1 MALSS
6 SGLGSGMDIDSLV
19 SKLMNIET
27 RPLLKLQQKQ
37 QLFESKISA
46 VGQVKSG
53 LASFQA
59 ALKALQDP
67 AKYQALSSSS
77 SDKDVAEI
85 SAGAKAPVG
94 GFNLKV
100 ETLAAAQKLSSSLFT
115 NSKSAINGA
124 TEETL
129 SFSFGT
135 TSGATFTQLS
145 GSTQK
150 DVKIPANATLEQV
163 RDAVNKAN
171 IGVSASI
178 VNDGSGYRLIYSSG
192 KTGTESTLKVTAAGG
207 VSSPLASLTHD
218 PAVVGGT
225 MTERQQAKDAVFYV
239 DGLKITKQSNTV
251 TDAIDGVT
259 LTLKKEQEAGD
270 AALKMNVSRDTA
282 GIKKTMEDFVRSYNE
297 FTKLLKQMTA
307 ATPGTAPGEAGSAS
321 PLNGVSTIRGIETQ
335 IRAAF
340 SGQSNNGGTFQVAS
354 QLGISFS
361 KDGTLSLDSSKLS
374 KAIEASPD
382 DVAKFF
388 ATGAQVDGKGISYV
402 SSSAKTVAGSYDVSV
417 DGLANGYNL
426 ADNTP
431 TLLAVT
437 GVPFE
442 IKIDGMLVS
451 TSIAADSYSASEMAK
466 AIETAI
472 NSEPELTAVK
482 GKVSVS
488 VDEDSGKLLITSLK
502 SGIDS
507 KVEVVGGLEFAG
519 FAASTGVAG
528 SASVSGTIGGYAA
541 RGDGSKLIGAVGTP
555 VEGLTIELSG
565 GTIGDRGS
573 LTYTQGFSF
582 NLDKKLEGM
591 LSTNGTLDSFNKGLN
606 ASLKDL
612 QKQQD
617 AMAKRLEATEA
628 RYKAQFNAMDRLL
641 AQLNASSS
649 FLSQQIS
656 SMQKSS

>member
-6 SGLGSGMDIDSLV
+6 SGLGSGMDIDGLV

-27 RPLLKLQQKQ
+27 RPLLQLQQKQ
-37 QLFESKISA
+37 QVFESKISA

-53 LASFQA
+53 LASFQS

-67 AKYQALSSSS
+67 AKYQTLSSTS

-94 GFNLKV
+94 GFSLKV
-100 ETLAAAQKLSSSLFT
+100 ETLAAAQKLSSSIFAS
-115 NSKSAINGA
+115 SKTAINGA

-135 TSGATFTQLS
+135 TSGATFTPLS

-178 VNDGSGYRLIYSSG
+178 VNDGTGYRLIYSSG
-192 KTGTESTLKVTAAGG
+192 KTGTENTLKVTAAGG
-207 VSSPLASLTHD
+207 ATSPLASLTHD
-218 PAVVGGT
+218 PAAT
-225 MTERQQAKDAVFYV
+225 PMTVLQPAKDAVFYV

-251 TDAIDGVT
+251 SDAIDGVT

-270 AALKMNVSRDTA
+270 AALKMSVSRDTS
-282 GIKKTMEDFVRSYNE
+282 GIKKTLEDFVKSYND
-297 FTKLLKQMTA
+297 FVKVLKETTA
-307 ATPGTAPGEAGSAS
+307 STPGKAPGDAGSSS
-321 PLNGVSTIRGIETQ
+321 PLSGATAIRGIETQ
-335 IRAAF
+335 LRTAFGAATNN
-340 SGQSNNGGTFQVAS
+340 SGSYKVAS
-354 QLGISFS
+354 QLGIGFS

-374 KAIEASPD
+374 AAIEASPD

-388 ATGAQVDGKGISYV
+388 ATGAQIDGKGMSYV
-402 SSSAKTVAGSYDVSV
+402 SSAAKTVAGSYEVSV
-417 DGLANGYNL
+417 SALTNGYNQ
-426 ADNTP
+426 AGSVP
-431 TLLAVT
+431 TLPVSGTNPFSVKIDSTTINAQVT
-437 GVPFE
+437 G
-442 IKIDGMLVS
+442 
-451 TSIAADSYSASEMAK
+451 TYNSATELAK
-466 AIETAI
+466 ALETAI
-472 NSEPELTAVK
+472 NGDAGLVTAK

-488 VDEDSGKLLITSLK
+488 VDEESGKLLISSLK
-502 SGIDS
+502 TGTDS
-507 KVEVVGGLEFAG
+507 KVDVLSGLGFAG
-519 FAASTGVAG
+519 FAVASGVAG
-528 SASVSGTIGGYAA
+528 SASVAGTIGGYAA

-555 VEGLTIELSG
+555 VEGLTIDISG

-582 NLDKKLEGM
+582 GLDKKLEGM
-591 LSTNGTLDSFNKGLN
+591 LGNNGTLDSFNKGLN

-617 AMAKRLEATEA
+617 TMAKRLQATET

-641 AQLNASSS
+641 SQLNASSS

>member
-27 RPLLKLQQKQ
+27 RPLLQLQQKQ
-37 QLFESKISA
+37 QVFESKISA
-46 VGQVKSG
+46 VGQVKSS

-67 AKYQALSSSS
+67 AKYQTLSSTS

-94 GFNLKV
+94 GFSLKV
-100 ETLAAAQKLSSSLFT
+100 ETLAAAQKLSSGIFAS
-115 NSKSAINGA
+115 SKTAINGA

-135 TSGATFTQLS
+135 TSGATFTPLS

-192 KTGTESTLKVTAAGG
+192 KTGTENTLKVTAAGG
-207 VSSPLASLTHD
+207 GTSSLASLTHD
-218 PAVVGGT
+218 PAGTT
-225 MTERQQAKDAVFYV
+225 MTVLQPAKDAVFYV

-282 GIKKTMEDFVRSYNE
+282 GIKKTLEDFVKSYNE
-297 FTKLLKQMTA
+297 FTKVLKETTA
-307 ATPGTAPGEAGSAS
+307 TTPGKAPGEAGSSS
-321 PLNGVSTIRGIETQ
+321 PLSGVTAIRGIETQ
-335 IRAAF
+335 LRAAF
-340 SGQSNNGGTFQVAS
+340 GAATNNSGSYQVAS
-354 QLGISFS
+354 QLGLAFS
-361 KDGTLSLDSSKLS
+361 KDGSLSLDSSKLS

-388 ATGAQVDGKGISYV
+388 ATGAQIDGKGMSYV
-402 SSSAKTVAGSYDVSV
+402 SSTDKTVAGSYEVSV
-417 DGLANGYNL
+417 SALTNGYNQAGSVPTL
-426 ADNTP
+426 PVSGTNAFSVMIDNT
-431 TLLAVT
+431 TVNAQVT
-437 GVPFE
+437 G
-442 IKIDGMLVS
+442 
-451 TSIAADSYSASEMAK
+451 TYNSATELAK
-466 AIETAI
+466 ALETAI
-472 NSEPELTAVK
+472 NGDAGLVAAK
-482 GKVSVS
+482 GKVTVT
-488 VDEDSGKLLITSLK
+488 VDEDSGKLLISSLK
-502 SGIDS
+502 SGTDS
-507 KVEVVGGLEFAG
+507 KVDVLSGLGFAG
-519 FAASTGVAG
+519 FAAASGVAG
-528 SASVSGTIGGYAA
+528 STSVAGTIGGYAA
-541 RGDGSKLIGAVGTP
+541 RGDGNKLIGAVGTP
-555 VEGLTIELSG
+555 VEGLTIDISG

-582 NLDKKLEGM
+582 GLDKKLEGM
-591 LSTNGTLDSFNKGLN
+591 LGNNGTLDSFNKGLN

-617 AMAKRLEATEA
+617 TMAKRLQATEA

>member
-37 QLFESKISA
+37 QVFESKISA

-67 AKYQALSSSS
+67 AKYQTLSSTT

-94 GFNLKV
+94 GFSLKV
-100 ETLAAAQKLSSSLFT
+100 ETLAAAQKLSSSIFT
-115 NSKSAINGA
+115 SSKTAINGA

-135 TSGATFTQLS
+135 TSGATFTPLS

-207 VSSPLASLTHD
+207 ATSSLANLTHD
-218 PAVVGGT
+218 PAGTT
-225 MTERQQAKDAVFYV
+225 MTVLQPAKDSVFYV

-251 TDAIDGVT
+251 SDAIDGVT

-270 AALKMNVSRDTA
+270 AALKMSVSRDTA
-282 GIKKTMEDFVRSYNE
+282 GIKKTLEDFVKSYND
-297 FTKLLKQMTA
+297 FTKVLKETTA
-307 ATPGTAPGEAGSAS
+307 ATPGNAPGEAGSSS
-321 PLNGVSTIRGIETQ
+321 PLSGVTAIRGIETQ
-335 IRAAF
+335 LRAAF
-340 SGQSNNGGTFQVAS
+340 GAATKNSGSYQVAS
-354 QLGISFS
+354 QLGLAFA
-361 KDGTLSLDSSKLS
+361 KDGSLSLDSSKLS

-388 ATGAQVDGKGISYV
+388 ATGAQIDGKGMSYV
-402 SSSAKTVAGSYDVSV
+402 SSTAKTVAGSYEVSV
-417 DGLANGYNL
+417 SALTNGYNQAGNVPTL
-426 ADNTP
+426 PVSGTNAFSVMVDNT
-431 TLLAVT
+431 TVNAQVT
-437 GVPFE
+437 G
-442 IKIDGMLVS
+442 
-451 TSIAADSYSASEMAK
+451 TYNSATELAK
-466 AIETAI
+466 ALETAI
-472 NSEPELTAVK
+472 NGDAGLTAAK

-488 VDEDSGKLLITSLK
+488 VDEDSGKLLISSVKT
-502 SGIDS
+502 GIDS
-507 KVEVVGGLEFAG
+507 KVNVLSGLDFAG
-519 FAASTGVAG
+519 FAAASGVAG
-528 SASVSGTIGGYAA
+528 SASVAGTIGGYAA
-541 RGDGSKLIGAVGTP
+541 RGDGSKLIGAIGTP
-555 VEGLTIELSG
+555 VEGLTIDLSG

-617 AMAKRLEATEA
+617 TMAKRLETTEA

-649 FLSQQIS
+649 FLTQQIS

>member
-6 SGLGSGMDIDSLV
+6 SGLGSGMDIDGLV

-27 RPLLKLQQKQ
+27 RPLLQLQQKQ
-37 QLFESKISA
+37 QVFESKISA

-53 LASFQA
+53 LASFQS

-67 AKYQALSSSS
+67 AKYQTLSSTS

-94 GFNLKV
+94 GFSLKV
-100 ETLAAAQKLSSSLFT
+100 ETLAAAQKLSSGIFT
-115 NSKSAINGA
+115 SSKTAINGA

-135 TSGATFTQLS
+135 TSGATFTPLS

-150 DVKIPANATLEQV
+150 DVKIPANATLEQM

-207 VSSPLASLTHD
+207 ATSPLANLTHD
-218 PAVVGGT
+218 PAGTT
-225 MTERQQAKDAVFYV
+225 MTVLQPAKDALFYV
-239 DGLKITKQSNTV
+239 DGLPITKQSNTV
-251 TDAIDGVT
+251 SDAIDGVT

-282 GIKKTMEDFVRSYNE
+282 GIKKTLEDFVKSYND
-297 FTKLLKQMTA
+297 FTKVLKETTA
-307 ATPGTAPGEAGSAS
+307 STPGKTPGEAGSSS
-321 PLNGVSTIRGIETQ
+321 PLSGVSAIRGIETQ
-335 IRAAF
+335 LRAAF
-340 SGQSNNGGTFQVAS
+340 GTASNNGGSYQVAS
-354 QLGISFS
+354 QLGLSFS
-361 KDGTLSLDSSKLS
+361 KDGSLSLDSAKLS
-374 KAIEASPD
+374 KAIKAAPD
-382 DVAKFF
+382 DVARFF
-388 ATGAQVDGKGISYV
+388 ATGAQIDGKGMSYV
-402 SSSAKTVAGSYDVSV
+402 SSTAKTVAGSYEVSV
-417 DGLANGYNL
+417 SALTNGYNQ
-426 ADNTP
+426 AGSVP
-431 TLLAVT
+431 TLPVSGTNVFSVMIDSTTVNTQVT
-437 GVPFE
+437 G
-442 IKIDGMLVS
+442 
-451 TSIAADSYSASEMAK
+451 TYNSATELAK
-466 AIETAI
+466 ALETAI
-472 NSEPELTAVK
+472 NSDVGLTAAK
-482 GKVSVS
+482 GQVSVS
-488 VDEDSGKLLITSLK
+488 VDEDSSKLLISSVKT
-502 SGIDS
+502 GAES
-507 KVEVVGGLEFAG
+507 KVNVLSGLDFAG
-519 FAASTGVAG
+519 FAAGSGVDG
-528 SASVSGTIGGYAA
+528 SASVAGTIGGYAA

-555 VEGLTIELSG
+555 VEGLTIDISG

-591 LSTNGTLDSFNKGLN
+591 LSTNGTLDSFDKGLN

-617 AMAKRLEATEA
+617 VMSKRLTATEA
-628 RYKAQFNAMDRLL
+628 RYRAQFNAMDRLL
-641 AQLNASSS
+641 AQLNASST

-656 SMQKSS
+656 SMQSSS

>member
-37 QLFESKISA
+37 QVFESKISA
-46 VGQVKSG
+46 VGQVKNG

-67 AKYQALSSSS
+67 AKYQTLSSTS

-94 GFNLKV
+94 GFSLKV
-100 ETLAAAQKLSSSLFT
+100 ETLAAAQKLSSSIFT
-115 NSKSAINGA
+115 SSKTAINGA
-124 TEETL
+124 AEETL

-135 TSGATFTQLS
+135 TSGATFTPLS

-207 VSSPLASLTHD
+207 ATSPLANLTHD
-218 PAVVGGT
+218 PAGTT
-225 MTERQQAKDAVFYV
+225 MTVLQPAKDAVFYV

-282 GIKKTMEDFVRSYNE
+282 GIKKTLEDFVKSYND
-297 FTKLLKQMTA
+297 FTKVLKETTA
-307 ATPGTAPGEAGSAS
+307 ATPGTAPGEAGSSS
-321 PLNGVSTIRGIETQ
+321 PLSGVTAIRGIETQ
-335 IRAAF
+335 LRAAF
-340 SGQSNNGGTFQVAS
+340 GAATKNSGSYQVAS
-354 QLGISFS
+354 QLGLAFA
-361 KDGTLSLDSSKLS
+361 KDGSLSLDSSKLS

-388 ATGAQVDGKGISYV
+388 ATGAQIDGKGMSYV
-402 SSSAKTVAGSYDVSV
+402 SSTAKTVAGSYEVSV
-417 DGLANGYNL
+417 SALTNGYNQAGSVPTL
-426 ADNTP
+426 PVSGTNAFSVMIDNT
-431 TLLAVT
+431 TVNAQVT
-437 GVPFE
+437 G
-442 IKIDGMLVS
+442 
-451 TSIAADSYSASEMAK
+451 TYNSATELAK
-466 AIETAI
+466 ALETAI
-472 NSEPELTAVK
+472 NGDAGLTAAK

-488 VDEDSGKLLITSLK
+488 VDEDSGKLLISSVKT
-502 SGIDS
+502 GADS
-507 KVEVVGGLEFAG
+507 KVNVLSGLDFAG
-519 FAASTGVAG
+519 FAAASGVAG
-528 SASVSGTIGGYAA
+528 SASVAGTIGGYAA
-541 RGDGSKLIGAVGTP
+541 RGDGSKLIGAIGTP
-555 VEGLTIELSG
+555 VEGLTIDISG

-582 NLDKKLEGM
+582 NLDKTLEGM

-617 AMAKRLEATEA
+617 TMAKRLETTEA

-649 FLSQQIS
+649 FLTQQIS

>member
-37 QLFESKISA
+37 QVFESKISA

-67 AKYQALSSSS
+67 AKYQTLSSTS

-94 GFNLKV
+94 GFSLKV
-100 ETLAAAQKLSSSLFT
+100 ETLAAAQKLSSSIFT
-115 NSKSAINGA
+115 SSKTAINGA
-124 TEETL
+124 AEETL

-135 TSGATFTQLS
+135 TSGATFTPLS

-207 VSSPLASLTHD
+207 ATSPLANLTHD
-218 PAVVGGT
+218 PAGTT
-225 MTERQQAKDAVFYV
+225 MTVLQPAKDAVFYV

-282 GIKKTMEDFVRSYNE
+282 GIKKTLEDFVKSYND
-297 FTKLLKQMTA
+297 FTKVLKETTA
-307 ATPGTAPGEAGSAS
+307 ATPGTAPGEAGSSS
-321 PLNGVSTIRGIETQ
+321 PLSGVTAIRGIETQ
-335 IRAAF
+335 LRAAF
-340 SGQSNNGGTFQVAS
+340 GAATKNSGSYQVAS
-354 QLGISFS
+354 QLGLAFA
-361 KDGTLSLDSSKLS
+361 KDGSLSLDSSKLS

-388 ATGAQVDGKGISYV
+388 ATGAQIDGKGMSYV
-402 SSSAKTVAGSYDVSV
+402 SSTAKTVAGSYEVSV
-417 DGLANGYNL
+417 SALTNGYNQAGSVPTL
-426 ADNTP
+426 PVSGTNAFSVMIDNT
-431 TLLAVT
+431 TVNAQVT
-437 GVPFE
+437 G
-442 IKIDGMLVS
+442 
-451 TSIAADSYSASEMAK
+451 TYNSATELAK
-466 AIETAI
+466 ALETAI
-472 NSEPELTAVK
+472 NGDAGLTAAK

-488 VDEDSGKLLITSLK
+488 VDEDSGKLLISSVKT
-502 SGIDS
+502 GADS
-507 KVEVVGGLEFAG
+507 KVNVLSGLDFAG
-519 FAASTGVAG
+519 FAAASGVAG
-528 SASVSGTIGGYAA
+528 SASVAGTIGGYAA
-541 RGDGSKLIGAVGTP
+541 RGDGSKLIGAIGTP
-555 VEGLTIELSG
+555 VEGLTIDISG

-582 NLDKKLEGM
+582 NLDKTLEGM

-617 AMAKRLEATEA
+617 TMAKRLETTEA

-649 FLSQQIS
+649 FLTQQIS